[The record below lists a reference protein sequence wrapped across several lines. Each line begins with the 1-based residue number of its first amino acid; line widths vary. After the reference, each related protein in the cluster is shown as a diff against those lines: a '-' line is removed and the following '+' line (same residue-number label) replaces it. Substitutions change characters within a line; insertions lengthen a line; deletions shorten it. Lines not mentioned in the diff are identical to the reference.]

1 MSRFT
6 ARFVS
11 LTRIR
16 ASSNYTVN
24 NMPKTLKVLLIA
36 IGGLFLL
43 VVAIVAVVAATFNPN
58 DYKPLIIKLVQ
69 EKKQRTLSIPGE
81 IKLTFFPRIGANL
94 GKVAISEQN
103 GSGEF
108 ASVER
113 ASVSLELIP
122 IFSKQF
128 VVDRIKVDGLNARV
142 HRRRDGATNFDDLL
156 AREESRSPQ
165 QVKLNIDGVTVTNS
179 RLSYLDDIDNRKL
192 VLSNIEL
199 TTGPIA
205 NNKKSKL
212 ELAADVTG
220 ENPKLA
226 LKIKMKSGF
235 MLDLEQKHYVLTK
248 LDAAIHGAL
257 ADFSNLNATIAGN
270 ADLKPATR
278 QFTLDDLSVALD
290 AKRGAQ
296 TMQARFS
303 APRLSVTDVQ
313 VSGAKIAAEA
323 KLVEGSG
330 SIDAKFSAPTFEG
343 SPKAFKIPA
352 VSLDATVKQGAL
364 NAIAKLTGALDGDLD
379 ALLFR
384 SPKLGLAFDGKHGD
398 LAIKGNV
405 NAQLSANM
413 KSQTIELTRLTTD
426 VVLPNPGGGTLAFNG
441 AGQASVNLTRE
452 TAQLAIAGKL
462 DGSTL
467 EAKLGV
473 AKFAQPAYSFDVTI
487 DNIDADRY
495 LARNSPAAKTDAVKA
510 AAETP
515 IDLAAVKSLNA
526 DGKLKVGSLKV
537 ANIKATNVQLA
548 LHAAAGKVEVN
559 PLTAALYGGNV
570 SGALSATAGNPQRVA
585 MKQTLS
591 NVNVGALLKDA
602 IGKDPIDGQG
612 NVVLDVTSTGATVS
626 QIKKGLTG
634 SASLDLKNGAVQGI
648 NLAAA
653 IRDAKSKIGM
663 QQTNA
668 APQQGTSSAQEKTDF
683 SELTASF
690 KIANGVAHNDDLAAK
705 SPLLRVGGS
714 GDINL
719 GEDRLDYTVKAT
731 VVPTLQGQGGPELQA
746 IKGLTIPVKLSG
758 PFTAIGWKIDFAGM
772 VGEIAKQKLEE
783 KKQEVK
789 AEVQKKVEEQ
799 KNRLQ
804 DQLKDKLKG
813 LFGK

>member
-1 MSRFT
+1 
-6 ARFVS
+6 
-11 LTRIR
+11 
-16 ASSNYTVN
+16 
-24 NMPKTLKVLLIA
+24 MPKILKVLF
-36 IGGLFLL
+36 IGIGCLFLL

-156 AREESRSPQ
+156 AKEESRSPQ
-165 QVKLNIDGVTVTNS
+165 QVKVRLNIDGVTVTNS
-179 RLSYLDDIDNRKL
+179 RLSYLDDIDNCKF

-199 TTGPIA
+199 TTDPIA

-226 LKIKMKSGF
+226 LKVKMKSGF

-270 ADLKPATR
+270 ADLKPAAR

-296 TMQARFS
+296 TMQAKFS

-364 NAIAKLTGALDGDLD
+364 NATAKLTGALDGDLD

-413 KSQTIELTRLTTD
+413 KSQTIELTRLATD
-426 VVLPNPGGGTLAFNG
+426 LVLPNPGGGTLAFNG

-495 LARNSPAAKTDAVKA
+495 LARNAPAAKTDAVKA

-548 LHAAAGKVEVN
+548 LHAAAGRVEVN

-612 NVVLDVTSTGATVS
+612 NVVLNVTSTGATVS

-634 SASLDLKNGAVQGI
+634 SASLDLKNGAVKGI
-648 NLAAA
+648 NLATV

-758 PFTAIGWKIDFAGM
+758 PFTAIGWKIDFVGM
-772 VGEIAKQKLEE
+772 VGEIAKQKLDE
-783 KKQEVK
+783 KKQDVK

-799 KNRLQ
+799 KTRLQ

>member
-6 ARFVS
+6 VRFVS
-11 LTRIR
+11 LTPIR
-16 ASSNYTVN
+16 ASSNYTAN
-24 NMPKTLKVLLIA
+24 NMPKILKVLLIG
-36 IGGLFLL
+36 IGCFFLL

-94 GKVAISEQN
+94 GRVAISEQN

-156 AREESRSPQ
+156 AKEESRSPQ
-165 QVKLNIDGVTVTNS
+165 QVKVKLNIDGVTVTNS
-179 RLSYLDDIDNRKL
+179 RLSYLDDIDNRKF

-226 LKIKMKSGF
+226 LKVKMKSGF
-235 MLDLEQKHYVLTK
+235 MLNLEQKHYVLTK
-248 LDAAIHGAL
+248 LDAAIHGTL

-352 VSLDATVKQGAL
+352 VSLNATVKQ
-364 NAIAKLTGALDGDLD
+364 GALDGDLD

-413 KSQTIELTRLTTD
+413 KSQTIELTRFTTD
-426 VVLPNPGGGTLAFNG
+426 LVLPNPGGGTLAFNG
-441 AGQASVNLTRE
+441 AGQASVNLNRE

-495 LARNSPAAKTDAVKA
+495 LARNAPAAKTDAVKA

-515 IDLAAVKSLNA
+515 IDMAAVKSLNA

-548 LHAAAGKVEVN
+548 LHAAAGRVEVN

-591 NVNVGALLKDA
+591 NVNVGMLLKDA

-626 QIKKGLTG
+626 QIKKGLAG
-634 SASLDLKNGAVQGI
+634 SASLDLKNGAVKGI
-648 NLAAA
+648 NLAAT

-663 QQTNA
+663 QHTNA

-719 GEDRLDYTVKAT
+719 GEDRLDYTVRAT

-758 PFTAIGWKIDFAGM
+758 SFTAIGWKIDFAGM
-772 VGEIAKQKLEE
+772 VGDIAKQKLDE

-789 AEVQKKVEEQ
+789 AEVQKNVEEQ
-799 KNRLQ
+799 KTRLQ

>member
-1 MSRFT
+1 
-6 ARFVS
+6 
-11 LTRIR
+11 
-16 ASSNYTVN
+16 
-24 NMPKTLKVLLIA
+24 MPKILKVLLIG
-36 IGGLFLL
+36 IGCIFLL

-69 EKKQRTLSIPGE
+69 EKKQRTLSIPGD
-81 IKLTFFPRIGANL
+81 IKLTYFPRIGADL
-94 GKVAISEQN
+94 GKVAISEHN

-108 ASVER
+108 ASVEH
-113 ASVSLELIP
+113 ASVSLELLP

-142 HRRRDGATNFDDLL
+142 HRRKDGATNFDDLL
-156 AREESRSPQ
+156 AKEESRSQ

-179 RLSYLDDIDNRKL
+179 RLSYVDDIDNRKL

-205 NNKKSKL
+205 NGRKSKL

-226 LKIKMKSGF
+226 LKVKMKSGF

-248 LDAAIHGAL
+248 LDAAINGAA
-257 ADFSNLNATIAGN
+257 ADFSSLNAAIAGN

-278 QFTLDDLSVALD
+278 QFALDNLNVAID

-296 TMQARFS
+296 TMQAKFS
-303 APRLSVTDVQ
+303 APKLSVTDVQ
-313 VSGAKIAAEA
+313 VTGAEFTAEA
-323 KLVEGSG
+323 KLVEANR

-343 SPKAFKIPA
+343 SPKAFRIA
-352 VSLDATVKQGAL
+352 AATLDATVKQGAL
-364 NAIAKLTGALDGDLD
+364 NATAKLTGALDGDLD

-405 NAQLSANM
+405 HAQLNANL
-413 KSQTIELTRLTTD
+413 KSQSIELTGLTTD
-426 VVLPNPGGGTLAFNG
+426 LVLPNPGGGTLAFNG
-441 AGQASVNLTRE
+441 TGQASANLTRE
-452 TAQLAIAGKL
+452 TVQMAIAGKL

-467 EAKLGV
+467 EAKFGI
-473 AKFAQPAYSFDVTI
+473 AKFAQPAYSFDATI
-487 DNIDADRY
+487 DSIDADRY
-495 LARNSPAAKTDAVKA
+495 LARNAPAAKADAVKA

-515 IDLAAVKSLNA
+515 IDLAALKSLNA

-537 ANIKATNVQLA
+537 ANIKATSVQLE
-548 LHAAAGKVEVN
+548 LHAAGGKVEVK
-559 PLTAALYGGNV
+559 PLTAALYGGNL
-570 SGALSATAGNPQRVA
+570 SGALSATAGSPQRVA

-612 NVVLDVTSTGATVS
+612 NVVLDVTSTGAAVS
-626 QIKKGLTG
+626 QIKKGLNG
-634 SASLDLKNGAVQGI
+634 SASLDLKNGAVKGI
-648 NLAAA
+648 NLAAT

-663 QQTNA
+663 LQANA

-690 KIANGVAHNDDLAAK
+690 RIVNGVAHSDDLAAK

-719 GEDRLDYTVKAT
+719 GEDRLDYTVRAT

-772 VGEIAKQKLEE
+772 VGDIAKQKLDE
-783 KKQEVK
+783 KKQEVQ

-799 KNRLQ
+799 KTRLQ